1 MQHYPELVIRRIRV
15 LTYRRIQNKQEE
27 GSMRRNP
34 TRRLMA
40 FVLSLLMLV
49 GCFVPAFAA
58 DETGASSLGTTT
70 LKDISESLNA
80 ISYAAY
86 REKYPD
92 AVRGVDVAVDIAAY
106 IADATTAN
114 VELRESVA
122 DAFGD
127 TRSNCLYVGD
137 SGKVSWP
144 VSIPKTGLYAMEIEY
159 CSASTKTNSI
169 ERMLYINDKVPFKE
183 ARYLNLT
190 KTWEHDYDEE
200 TGRFKLDNTG
210 SELRPVTSVVQKWSK
225 YSIADAGT
233 YYANPFE
240 FYFEKGENT
249 ISLEGVREDIIIS
262 AIRLYPY
269 EDLPTYAEK
278 LEEYAKRGYAE
289 GTDVIHLDGEKP
301 AYVSDYTI
309 YPIYDRTSA
318 ITEPQHATKIMR
330 NTIGSEKWQTTGQW
344 IEYNFHVENAGLYTI
359 NLRFK
364 QSELSGLYV
373 SRRLTIDGKV
383 PFEECN
389 FLRFDYNTDWQVGP
403 LNDGGEYGGFQL
415 YLEPG
420 DHTLRLEV
428 TLGDMGDIV
437 RRVSE
442 SLSNINDSYLQI
454 MKLTGVTPDRYRDY
468 GFTRVMPDTIE
479 TMILESMN
487 LYEVIDYMSSMNGGK
502 SQHTGTLEQVA
513 VRLHK
518 MGTDEDQIARNLGS
532 LKDNIS
538 TMGTWITNVS
548 NQSLEVDYIQIQGA
562 SAEMPKAKANFFE
575 STWHELKMFFGSFFA
590 DYNTLGGERGG
601 DAVTAWMVTGRDQAT
616 IMRNLVDDKF
626 TPETG
631 VAVDLKL
638 VAGGTLL
645 PSVLAGV
652 GPDVALDGAD
662 PIQYAIRGAV
672 LPLNDFDTFDEV
684 CDRFTEAAIIPL
696 TLYGKTY
703 GLPETQTFWMM
714 FYRKDILADL
724 GLEVPK
730 TWDDL
735 MAMVPVLQFN
745 NMQIGLPN
753 TLQTNYQVFMYQ
765 NGGKLWVDDGMRVN
779 LDSNVVLE
787 SFEDMCNMFTQYS
800 LPYKYDF
807 ANRFKSGEM
816 PIGIIT
822 YTEYNKLILFS
833 TEISGL
839 WEMVPLPGM
848 TDENGNINNT
858 SPSSVA
864 SIVMMKGC
872 KNEENAWKFMDWWVD
887 RDFQVD
893 YSNELVAVMGPAAK
907 NATANREALEEL
919 PWSSSEYQN
928 LTLQMNNLMAEAAYP
943 GSYIIGRYA
952 EFAFLDSYNKK
963 LDPVDSLLNYINT
976 INKEINRKRTEFDY
990 ETLEIGQTLA
1000 DKRTAQ
1006 AIELMTEL
1014 TGYDAE
1020 IAAATAALEN
1030 EDVDA
1035 MRQVAS
1041 KFARSASDETLGQI
1055 AIYLTEAADALAT
1068 YKLYE

>member
-1 MQHYPELVIRRIRV
+1 
-15 LTYRRIQNKQEE
+15 
-27 GSMRRNP
+27 MRRNP

-40 FVLSLLMLV
+40 FFLSLVMLA
-49 GCFVPAFAA
+49 GCLVPAYAA
-58 DETGASSLGTTT
+58 ENDEQSSLHTTT
-70 LKDISESLNA
+70 LKEISESLNA
-80 ISYAAY
+80 ISYAEY
-86 REKYPD
+86 REKHTD
-92 AVRGVDVAVDIAAY
+92 AVRGTEVKVDVAKY
-106 IADATTAN
+106 IADTTDAK
-114 VELRESVA
+114 VEVRASVS
-122 DAFGD
+122 DAFGE
-127 TRSNCLYVGD
+127 TRKNCLYID
-137 SGKVSWP
+137 DTGKVTWP
-144 VSIPKTGLYAMEIEY
+144 VSIPQTGLYAVEIEY
-159 CSASTKTNSI
+159 CSESTKTNSI
-169 ERMLYINDKVPFKE
+169 ERMFYINDKVPFKE

-190 KTWEHDYDEE
+190 KTWEHAYDTES
-200 TGRFKLDNTG
+200 GRFKLDSTG
-210 SELRPVTSVVQKWSK
+210 SELRPATSLVQKWTK
-225 YSIADAGT
+225 YAVADAST

-240 FYFEKGENT
+240 FYFEKGDNT
-249 ISLEGVREDIIIS
+249 ISLEGVREDVIIS
-262 AIRLYPY
+262 SIRLYPY
-269 EDLPTYAEK
+269 EDLPTYEEK
-278 LEEYAKRGYAE
+278 LEEYAKKGYTE
-289 GTDVIHLDGEKP
+289 GTDVIHLDAELP
-301 AYVSDYTI
+301 SYVSEYTI

-330 NTIGSEKWQTTGQW
+330 NTIGSEKWQTAGQW

-373 SRRLTIDGKV
+373 SRKLTIDGEV

-389 FLRFDYNTDWQVGP
+389 YLRFDFNTDWQVGP
-403 LNDGGEYGGFQL
+403 LNDGTDKGGFQF

-442 SLSNINDSYLQI
+442 SLSTIDDAYLQI

-479 TMILESMN
+479 AMILESMN
-487 LYEVIDYMSSMNGGK
+487 LYEIIDYMAGVNGGK
-502 SQHTGTLEQVA
+502 SQYTGTLEQVA
-513 VRLHK
+513 VLLEK
-518 MGTDEDQIARNLGS
+518 MGTDEDQIARNLKT
-532 LKDNIS
+532 LKDNVG
-538 TMGTWITNVS
+538 TMGTWLTNVS
-548 NQSLEVDYIQIQGA
+548 NQSLELDFIQIQGA
-562 SAEMPKAKANFFE
+562 SAELPKAKANFLQ
-575 STWHELKMFFGSFFA
+575 SIWHELKMFFGSFFA
-590 DYNTLGGERGG
+590 DYNTLGGEEQGG
-601 DAVTAWMVTGRDQAT
+601 DAITAWMVTGRDQAI

-626 TPETG
+626 TPESG
-631 VAVDLKL
+631 IGVDLKL

-730 TWDDL
+730 TWDEL

-753 TLQTNYQVFMYQ
+753 AYALFMYQ
-765 NGGKLWVDDGMRVN
+765 MGGRLWVDDGMRVN
-779 LDSNVVLE
+779 LDSNLVLE

-800 LPYKYDF
+800 LPYTYSF
-807 ANRFKSGEM
+807 ANRFKTGEM
-816 PIGIIT
+816 PIGVVT
-822 YTEYNKLILFS
+822 YTEYNQMILFA
-833 TEISGL
+833 TEIAGL
-839 WEMVPLPGM
+839 WEMVPLPGIE
-848 TDENGNINNT
+848 DEAGNINNA

-864 SIVMMKGC
+864 AIVMMKGC
-872 KNEENAWKFMDWWVD
+872 ENTENAWKFMDWWVD

-919 PWSSSEYQN
+919 PWSSSEYEN
-928 LTLQMNNLMAEAAYP
+928 LALQMNNLRAEHAYP
-943 GSYIIGRYA
+943 GSYIIDRYTG
-952 EFAFLDSYNKK
+952 FAFLDAYNKM

-1000 DKRTAQ
+1000 EKRTGQ
-1006 AIELMTEL
+1006 AVDLMTEL

-1030 EDVDA
+1030 EDVEA
-1035 MRQVAS
+1035 MRSVAE
-1041 KFARSASDETLGQI
+1041 KFARSANDETLAQI
-1055 AIYLTEAADALAT
+1055 AIYLSDAANALAE